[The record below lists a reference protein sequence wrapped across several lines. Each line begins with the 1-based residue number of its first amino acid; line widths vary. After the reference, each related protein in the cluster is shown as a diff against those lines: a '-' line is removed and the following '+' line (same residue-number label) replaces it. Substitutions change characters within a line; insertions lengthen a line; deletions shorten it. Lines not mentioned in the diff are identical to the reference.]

1 MLSRTV
7 LLLSLLASP
16 ALAQSEP
23 AAPAP
28 ETPAAAVPPAEPA
41 TAPATQPAITPSHIS
56 AVTVYQGN
64 ALVTRDVDVP
74 QGAGLVEMVV
84 NPLPPET
91 IDGSLFAES
100 SDGIHVLTTRFRTR
114 AVMED
119 TREAVRKLER
129 QIKEMQ
135 DKAQDM
141 QKQIEVITQNEQFL
155 SKLEGFTAATMQQMT
170 EKGNLN
176 AESTLKLA
184 GYVTETRAANAKK
197 QVDLQHQLADNGQAI
212 AFAQRQLSELAAGA
226 NKTERD
232 AVIVVDKVNAAAGH
246 VRLSYLVSAANWHPL
261 YKLHAGT
268 GKDSVQAEYLAAIEQ
283 QTGEDWSGV
292 DLVLST
298 AQPALNAAPPELFA
312 LNITVGGRG
321 APNQAPAMAGGGSAL
336 GGISKK
342 ESLLESRSLRMKA
355 QEELN
360 RSDAPQAGG
369 FLNAAAASEQYA
381 ELLAKE
387 DTDAQGVASVREGP
401 SVAFHLQSKFTVP
414 SRNDQQ
420 LVEVT
425 RLDLPPAWFYKA
437 VPILSPHV
445 FRLAT
450 LTNQSKYVILPGEA
464 TMYLGTDFVGR
475 MNLPLVAIGEQFTVG
490 FGVDPQIQVDR
501 QLVNKT
507 RSIQGGNQV
516 LTYDY
521 RIRISSFK
529 DAAAQVQVWDR
540 LPKAEAEMV
549 DVELVHATPD
559 LSTDPAYLRDERPKN
574 LLRWDVALKP
584 GTTGEKA
591 AVINYEFKLQYDRN
605 VAIGNFS
612 ASK

>member
-1 MLSRTV
+1 MLPRT
-7 LLLSLLASP
+7 LLVISLLAS
-16 ALAQSEP
+16 AAFAQPEP
-23 AAPAP
+23 ASAPPPAPAP
-28 ETPAAAVPPAEPA
+28 EA
-41 TAPATQPAITPSHIS
+41 APATQPAITPSRIS

-129 QIKEMQ
+129 QIKDLQ

-197 QVDLQHQLADNGQAI
+197 QVDLQHQLADNAQAI
-212 AFAQRQLSELAAGA
+212 AFAQRQLAELAAGA
-226 NKTERD
+226 SKTERE

-246 VRLSYLVSAANWHPL
+246 VRLSYLVGAANWHPV
-261 YKLHAGT
+261 YKLHAGA
-268 GKDSVQAEYLAAIEQ
+268 GKDPVQAEYLAAIEQ
-283 QTGEDWSGV
+283 QTGEDWTGV

-298 AQPALNAAPPELFA
+298 AQPTLNAAPPELFA
-312 LNITVGGRG
+312 LDITVAGHG
-321 APNQAPAMAGGGSAL
+321 APNAGPAGAGGGL
-336 GGISKK
+336 GNISKR
-342 ESLLESRSLRMKA
+342 ESLLESQNLRMRA
-355 QEELN
+355 QQELN

-387 DTDAQGVASVREGP
+387 DADPAAIASMREGP
-401 SVAFHLQSKFTVP
+401 SVAFHLQTKFTVP

-501 QLVNKT
+501 QLTNKT

-521 RIRISSFK
+521 RIRVSSFK
-529 DAAAQVQVWDR
+529 DADAQVQVWDR

-549 DVELVHATPD
+549 DVELIHATPD

-574 LLRWDVALKP
+574 LLRWDLTLKP
-584 GTTGEKA
+584 GTSGEKA
-591 AVINYEFKLQYDRN
+591 AVISYDFKLQYDRN

-612 ASK
+612 ATK

>member
-1 MLSRTV
+1 MLPRTF
-7 LLLSLLASP
+7 LILSLLATP
-16 ALAQSEP
+16 LLAQSEP
-23 AAPAP
+23 A
-28 ETPAAAVPPAEPA
+28 TPPPPVELTP
-41 TAPATQPAITPSHIS
+41 PPIATQPDAVPSTQPATPSRIS

-91 IDGSLFAES
+91 IDGSLFTES
-100 SDGIHVLTTRFRTR
+100 SDGIHVLTTRYRTR
-114 AVMED
+114 AVKED

-129 QIKEMQ
+129 QIKELQ
-135 DKAQDM
+135 QKAQDI
-141 QKQIEVITQNEQFL
+141 QKQIEVVTQNQQFL
-155 SKLEGFTAATMQQMT
+155 AKLETFTSATMQQMT
-170 EKGNLN
+170 DKGNLN

-184 GYVTETRAANAKK
+184 AYVSDTRATDAKK
-197 QVDLQHQLADNGQAI
+197 QMDLQHELEANNEAA
-212 AFAQRQLSELAAGA
+212 AFAQREMGELAAGA
-226 NKTERD
+226 NKTERE
-232 AVIVVDKVNAAAGH
+232 AVIVVDKVNAAVGH
-246 VRLSYLVSAANWHPL
+246 VKLSYLVGAANWHPL
-261 YKLHAGT
+261 YKLHAGAAR
-268 GKDSVQAEYLAAIEQ
+268 DPVQAEYLAAIEQ
-283 QTGEDWSGV
+283 QTGEDWTGV

-298 AQPALNAAPPELFA
+298 AQPALNAAPPDLFA
-312 LNITVGGRG
+312 LDITVAGRG
-321 APNQAPAMAGGGSAL
+321 AVAQNAGVGGG
-336 GGISKK
+336 GMGNMSKK
-342 ESLLESRSLRMKA
+342 DSLLESRSLRMRA
-355 QEELN
+355 QQELN
-360 RSDAPQAGG
+360 RADASQAGG
-369 FLNAAAASEQYA
+369 YLNSAAASEQYA

-387 DTDAQGVASVREGP
+387 DTDPGATASTREGP
-401 SVAFHLQSKFTVP
+401 SVAFHLQSKFSVP

-450 LTNQSKYVILPGEA
+450 LNNQSKYVILPGEA

-501 QLVNKT
+501 QLANKT

-521 RIRISSFK
+521 RIRVSSFK
-529 DAAAQVQVWDR
+529 DADAQVQIWDR

-559 LSTDPAYLRDERPKN
+559 LSTDPEYLRNDRPKN
-574 LLRWDVALKP
+574 LLRWDLTLKP
-584 GTTGEKA
+584 GTSGEKA
-591 AVINYEFKLQYDRN
+591 AVVSYEFKLQYDRN

-612 ASK
+612 ATK

>member
-1 MLSRTV
+1 MLPRTFLIV
-7 LLLSLLASP
+7 SLLATP
-16 ALAQSEP
+16 LLAQSEP
-23 AAPAP
+23 AAPLPPP
-28 ETPAAAVPPAEPA
+28 EAAAPPAVTQPDA
-41 TAPATQPAITPSHIS
+41 APATQPATPSRIS

-74 QGAGLVEMVV
+74 AGPGLVEMVV

-91 IDGSLFAES
+91 IDGSLFTES
-100 SDGIHVLTTRFRTR
+100 SDGIHVLTTRYRTR
-114 AVMED
+114 AVKED

-129 QIKEMQ
+129 QIKELQ
-135 DKAQDM
+135 DKAQDI
-141 QKQIEVITQNEQFL
+141 QKQIEVITQNQQFL
-155 SKLEGFTAATMQQMT
+155 VKLETFTSATMQQMT
-170 EKGNLN
+170 DKGNLN

-184 GYVTETRAANAKK
+184 AYVSDTRATDAKK
-197 QVDLQHQLADNGQAI
+197 QMDLQHELEANSEAA
-212 AFAQRQLSELAAGA
+212 AFAQRELGELAAGA
-226 NKTERD
+226 SKTERE
-232 AVIVVDKVNAAAGH
+232 AVVV
-246 VRLSYLVSAANWHPL
+246 
-261 YKLHAGT
+261 
-268 GKDSVQAEYLAAIEQ
+268 
-283 QTGEDWSGV
+283 V

-298 AQPALNAAPPELFA
+298 AQPTLNAAPPDLFA
-312 LNITVGGRG
+312 LDITVAGRG
-321 APNQAPAMAGGGSAL
+321 VVAQSAGGA
-336 GGISKK
+336 GGVNMSKL
-342 ESLLESRSLRMKA
+342 ESLQNSKSLRMRA
-355 QEELN
+355 QQELN

-369 FLNAAAASEQYA
+369 YLNAAAASEQYA

-387 DTDAQGVASVREGP
+387 DTDPAAVASAREGP
-401 SVAFHLQSKFTVP
+401 SVAFHLQAKFSVP

-501 QLVNKT
+501 QLANKT

-529 DAAAQVQVWDR
+529 DAGAQVQIWDR

-559 LSTDPAYLRDERPKN
+559 LSTDPEYLRNDRPKN
-574 LLRWDVALKP
+574 LLRWDLTLKP
-584 GTTGEKA
+584 GTAGEKA
-591 AVINYEFKLQYDRN
+591 AVISYEFKLQYDRN

-612 ASK
+612 ATK

>member
-1 MLSRTV
+1 MLPRT
-7 LLLSLLASP
+7 LLIVSLLISP
-16 ALAQSEP
+16 VLAQSEP
-23 AAPAP
+23 PAP
-28 ETPAAAVPPAEPA
+28 LTLPPGLPVLPADTQPDLPA
-41 TAPATQPAITPSHIS
+41 ATQPAPSRIS

-64 ALVTRDVDVP
+64 ALVTRDVEVP

-91 IDGSLFAES
+91 IDGSLFTES
-100 SDGIHVLTTRFRTR
+100 SDGIHVLTTRYRTR
-114 AVMED
+114 AVKED

-129 QIKEMQ
+129 QIKELR
-135 DKAQDM
+135 DKAQDI
-141 QKQIEVITQNEQFL
+141 QKQIEVIAQNQQFL
-155 SKLEGFTAATMQQMT
+155 AKLETFTSATMQQMT
-170 EKGNLN
+170 DKGNLN

-184 GYVTETRAANAKK
+184 GYVTETRSTDAKK
-197 QVDLQHQLADNGQAI
+197 QMDLQHELEANSEAA
-212 AFAQRQLSELAAGA
+212 AFAQRELGELAAGA
-226 NKTERD
+226 SKTERE
-232 AVIVVDKVNAAAGH
+232 AVVVVDKVNAAPGH
-246 VRLSYLVSAANWHPL
+246 VKLSYLVGAANWHPL
-261 YKLHAGT
+261 YKLHAG
-268 GKDSVQAEYLAAIEQ
+268 GAREPVQAEYLAAIEQ
-283 QTGEDWSGV
+283 QTGEDWTGV

-298 AQPALNAAPPELFA
+298 AQPTLNAAPPDLFA
-312 LNITVGGRG
+312 LDITVAGRG
-321 APNQAPAMAGGGSAL
+321 VVAQRAGGA
-336 GGISKK
+336 GGANMSKL
-342 ESLLESRSLRMKA
+342 ESLQNSKSLRMRA
-355 QEELN
+355 QQELN

-369 FLNAAAASEQYA
+369 YLNAAAASEQYA

-387 DTDAQGVASVREGP
+387 DTDPAAVASAREGP
-401 SVAFHLQSKFTVP
+401 SVAFHLQAKFSVP

-501 QLVNKT
+501 QLANKT

-529 DAAAQVQVWDR
+529 DAGAQVQIWDR

-559 LSTDPAYLRDERPKN
+559 LSADPEYLRNDRPKN
-574 LLRWDVALKP
+574 LLRWDLTLKP
-584 GTTGEKA
+584 GTAGEKA
-591 AVINYEFKLQYDRN
+591 AVISYEFKLQYDRN

-612 ASK
+612 ATK

>member
-1 MLSRTV
+1 MPPRILLIV
-7 LLLSLLASP
+7 LLLAVP
-16 ALAQSEP
+16 ALAESEAP
-23 AAPAP
+23 AAP
-28 ETPAAAVPPAEPA
+28 TTQTNVAA
-41 TAPATQPAITPSHIS
+41 TTQPAITPSRIS

-74 QGAGLVEMVV
+74 EGKGLVEMVV

-100 SDGIHVLTTRFRTR
+100 GDGIHVLTTRFRTR

-129 QIKEMQ
+129 QIKELQ

-141 QKQIEVITQNEQFL
+141 QKQVEVITQNDQFL

-176 AESTLKLA
+176 ADSTLKLA
-184 GYVTETRAANAKK
+184 GYVQETRAADAKK
-197 QVDLQHQLADNGQAI
+197 QVDLQHQLDANAQEVSFG
-212 AFAQRQLSELAAGA
+212 QRQLAELAAGA
-226 NKTERD
+226 SKTERE

-246 VRLSYLVSAANWHPL
+246 VRLSYVVGAANWHPL

-268 GKDSVQAEYLAAIEQ
+268 AHDPVQAEYLAAIEQ
-283 QTGEDWSGV
+283 QTGEDWNGV

-312 LNITVGGRG
+312 LDITVAGRG
-321 APNQAPAMAGGGSAL
+321 TPNQSVAGAGFGGL
-336 GGISKK
+336 SKSQ
-342 ESLLESRSLRMKA
+342 SLDESRSLRMRA
-355 QEELN
+355 QQELN
-360 RSDAPQAGG
+360 STNAPQAGPM
-369 FLNAAAASEQYA
+369 LNAAAASEQYA
-381 ELLAKE
+381 ELLARE
-387 DTDAQGVASVREGP
+387 DTEDVGKASAEEGP
-401 SVAFHLQSKFTVP
+401 SVAFHLESKFSVP

-445 FRLAT
+445 FRLTT

-490 FGVDPQIQVDR
+490 FGVDPQIQLDR
-501 QLVNKT
+501 QLVGKT

-516 LTYDY
+516 LTYEY
-521 RIRISSFK
+521 RVRVSSFK
-529 DAAAQVQVWDR
+529 DADAQVQVWDR

-549 DVELVHATPD
+549 DVELVHATPE
-559 LSTDPAYLRDERPKN
+559 LSTDAGYLRDERPKN
-574 LLRWDVALKP
+574 LLRWDLSIKP
-584 GTTGEKA
+584 GATGEKA
-591 AVINYEFKLQYDRN
+591 AVISYEFKLQYDRN
-605 VAIGNFS
+605 VSIGNFS
-612 ASK
+612 ATK